1 MLNIQDHIKNAA
13 DGSFDKKATL
23 ASASKALRAMVSAYA
38 AQQEKPG
45 ENAIESEV
53 DRVFDSVPEGEV
65 IKTSVLVFRILK
77 GRGDTEGAGFAGLQK
92 EVVAFIRSSARFQ
105 TLTGRNVG
113 GVKRV
118 AAPAAEA
125 APVSGTNVTDAAED
139 ADESEDSEE
148 SLEVEVEDRAA
159 E

>member
-118 AAPAAEA
+118 AAPEA
-125 APVSGTNVTDAAED
+125 APVSGTNVTDTSDED
-139 ADESEDSEE
+139 ADDSEDSEE